1 MASDVIVRTHNLGKR
16 YKNRWAVED
25 VNLEIYRGDIFG
37 FLGPNGAGKS
47 TTIRMIL
54 SLIQPTAGS
63 VELFGHQLR
72 TEREKALAKVAGIV
86 EKPDFYLYL
95 SAVRNMEIAGSLTL
109 GKTPAPKAVAAALEL
124 VGLSERAKDRVKT
137 FSHGM
142 KQRLGIAQ
150 ALLCE
155 PELIVLD
162 EPTNGL
168 DPQGMKEVRELV
180 VRLST
185 ERGMTVFLSS
195 HLLNEV
201 EQVATRMAIINR
213 GTLVVQGRV
222 DELVRNSAKKI
233 VLDARPQKKAIS
245 VLMRMKQ
252 VRNPRPDGEGIT
264 AEIDSSAVPA
274 VVAGLVRAGCKVFG
288 VKQERSLEEYF
299 LSVTES
305 ESGTPPTSPRKTP

>member
-95 SAVRNMEIAGSLTL
+95 TAIRNMEIAGSLTL
-109 GKTPAPKAVAAALEL
+109 GKTPDRKAIASALGL
-124 VGLSERAKDRVKT
+124 VGLGERANDRVKT

-155 PELIVLD
+155 PDLIVLD

-180 VRLST
+180 VRLSK

-201 EQVATRMAIINR
+201 EQVATRMAIINK
-213 GTLVVQGRV
+213 GTLVVQGNV
-222 DELVRNSAKKI
+222 DELVRNSTKNI
-233 VLDARPQKKAIS
+233 LLDARPQKKALA
-245 VLMRMKQ
+245 VMRKMKL
-252 VRNPRPDGEGIT
+252 VKNPLPDGEGIT
-264 AEIDSSAVPA
+264 AEIESPQIPS
-274 VVAGLVRAGCKVFG
+274 VVAGLVRAGCKVYG

-305 ESGTPPTSPRKTP
+305 EGGSPKPNPRTTP